1 MAFLQQSQQAPRQ
14 NQEQPPDAFR
24 NLYPMD
30 APIAAPAYYVP
41 DDVRDQA
48 RHPPYVPEVNG
59 LGFAPIPMCA
69 TATDGG
75 DGGADLQFE
84 YGLEPKRK
92 KLKERDFLD
101 NTSQAS
107 SLDLLQARP
116 ISVGLGLSLDNRPL
130 LSTGDSA
137 LVSLIGDDIDRE
149 LHQLDVETNRFLK
162 LQADRMRQGVLQKIR
177 STQLQTLSLLE
188 DQVIQKLG
196 AKEAEVESINKKNE
210 ELEER
215 IKQLTFDVGAWQQ
228 RALNSENMIAAIN
241 YNLHQIYAQSRDSK
255 EGCGDSEVDD
265 SASCSNGRTTDF
277 HSLLGKEK
285 NGSQESMTCK
295 VCRVNTVSMLLLPCQ
310 HLCVCKDCE
319 SKVRFCPL
327 CQSYKLFGTEVFM

>member
-1 MAFLQQSQQAPRQ
+1 MAFLQQSHQQAPRQ
-14 NQEQPPDAFR
+14 SQEQPPDAFR
-24 NLYPMD
+24 NSYPVD
-30 APIAAPAYYVP
+30 APVATPVYYVP
-41 DDVRDQA
+41 GDAQDQS

-59 LGFAPIPMCA
+59 LVFAPIPMCA

-75 DGGADLQFE
+75 DGGADLQYD

-101 NTSQAS
+101 NTSQVS

-116 ISVGLGLSLDNRPL
+116 ISVGL
-130 LSTGDSA
+130 DSA
-137 LVSLIGDDIDRE
+137 LVSLIGDDVDCE

-162 LQADRMRQGVLQKIR
+162 LQTDRMRQSVLQKIR

-215 IKQLTFDVGAWQQ
+215 IKQLTFEVGAWQH
-228 RALNSENMIAAIN
+228 RAINSENMIATIN
-241 YNLHQIYAQSRDSK
+241 YNLQQIYAQSRDSK

-265 SASCSNGRTTDF
+265 TASCSNGHAMDF

-285 NGSQESMTCK
+285 TSSQESMSCK

>member
-1 MAFLQQSQQAPRQ
+1 MAFLQQSHQAPR
-14 NQEQPPDAFR
+14 QPPDAFR
-24 NLYPMD
+24 NLYPMNG
-30 APIAAPAYYVP
+30 PIAAPVCYMP
-41 DDVRDQA
+41 GDVQDQSQ
-48 RHPPYVPEVNG
+48 HPPYVPELNG

-75 DGGADLQFE
+75 DGGVHLQYD
-84 YGLEPKRK
+84 YGEPKRK
-92 KLKERDFLD
+92 NLKERDFLD
-101 NTSQAS
+101 NTSQIS
-107 SLDLLQARP
+107 SLDLQARP

-137 LVSLIGDDIDRE
+137 LVSLIGDDVDHE

-162 LQADRMRQGVLQKIR
+162 LQADRMRQSVLQKIR

-215 IKQLTFDVGAWQQ
+215 IKQLTFEVGAWQQ
-228 RALNSENMIAAIN
+228 RALNSENMIATVN
-241 YNLHQIYAQSRDSK
+241 YNLQQIYAQSRDSK

-265 SASCSNGRTTDF
+265 TASCFNGGATNF
-277 HSLLGKEK
+277 HGLLRREK

-319 SKVRFCPL
+319 GKVRVCPL
-327 CQSYKLFGTEVFM
+327 CQSCKLFGTEVFM